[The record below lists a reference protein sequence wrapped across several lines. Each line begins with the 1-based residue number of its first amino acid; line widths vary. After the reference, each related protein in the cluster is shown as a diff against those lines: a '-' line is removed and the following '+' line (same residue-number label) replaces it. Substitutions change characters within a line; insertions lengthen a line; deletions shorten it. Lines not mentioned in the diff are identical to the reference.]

1 MRFGTDGIRGR
12 ANTELTCEIALRFG
26 RAVSSVF
33 NESPVL
39 VGRDNRV
46 SSDMFFSA
54 IAAGLSSMGSRVI
67 DLKVIPTPGVAYLA
81 HRLELP
87 AVVISASHN
96 PYYDNGFKV
105 FDSSG
110 HKISADIESQIEFLI
125 NSTEEFRLTSKVGQ
139 FENGT
144 DQIKL
149 WEQLILNSFFSDFS
163 ATNKTAT
170 NKTATNE
177 SKVNNQRANNQR
189 TNAKKQNSWDTKN
202 LEFKLVVDCAN
213 GATSLFAEKVFR
225 KLGLN
230 VLPIF
235 TEQNG
240 YSINENCGAANPDS
254 LVKVVVDTHSDLG
267 LAFDGDGDRIVIVDE
282 TGKIIDGDFIIAFY
296 AKYLKDKGLLTNN
309 GVVVTSMTN
318 LGFELAMKELEIDV
332 VRTDVGDKNVL
343 MAMLDRNYVLGGEQ
357 SGHIIRRD
365 LSPTGDGLLNAIM
378 LISLILDSGLKVSE
392 LFSTVMTS
400 FPQKLANI
408 ELNEQQYANRDKIL
422 EDGRLLE
429 QIKMIE
435 SKEGKEFRAVLRAS
449 GTEKLI
455 RVMVEAK
462 SETLVDEYLN
472 SLLSKVKLIAED
484 IC

>member
-1 MRFGTDGIRGR
+1 
-12 ANTELTCEIALRFG
+12 
-26 RAVSSVF
+26 
-33 NESPVL
+33 
-39 VGRDNRV
+39 
-46 SSDMFFSA
+46 MFFSA

-163 ATNKTAT
+163 ATIKTETIKTETIKTETIKTAT
-170 NKTATNE
+170 NKTETNE
-177 SKVNNQRANNQR
+177 SKVNNQRTNNQR
-189 TNAKKQNSWDTKN
+189 INAKKQNSWDTKN

-213 GATSLFAEKVFR
+213 GATSLFAEKIFR

-240 YSINENCGAANPDS
+240 YSINENCGAASPNS

-435 SKEGKEFRAVLRAS
+435 SKEGKEFRVVLRAS

-462 SETLVDEYLN
+462 SEILVDEYLN